1 MWEYLSPR
9 QHSCKL
15 YVELATVLGR
25 YMARYTT
32 LGCPID
38 PIIDP
43 IRFPIRWA
51 NTSTQHFLQTYIAM
65 TEEIIQVLRKDN
77 PPFNEARFRREMDE
91 VSRKYQQIAPHLD
104 DQ

>member
-43 IRFPIRWA
+43 IRWA

-77 PPFNEARFRREMDE
+77 PPFNEARFRREMAE